1 MRCRKIRSNLIQ
13 LTSRGKRVNADLPGA
28 LAVGALGDD
37 DDLVDGHDD
46 GRPHKEAADE
56 VRESHSWNTS

>member
-1 MRCRKIRSNLIQ
+1 MTNREKFDE
-13 LTSRGKRVNADLPGA
+13 ADIPWA

-46 GRPHKEAADE
+46 GRPHEEAADE